1 MEETSGGATEEE
13 DRSARTE
20 RHAGDIT
27 CTEENNKITVY
38 KLH

>member
-1 MEETSGGATEEE
+1 MEETSGGATKEE
-13 DRSARTE
+13 DRSVRTE
-20 RHAGDIT
+20 RHAVDIT